1 MSSRELADLRTEYS
15 GRPLEAD
22 DVAGKDPLDLVQQW
36 VDEAVRAQARE
47 PTAMTLA
54 TVGSDGEP
62 DARIVLLKGIEAG
75 ALRFYT
81 NYESAKGEQISA
93 RARATLVLFWAELER
108 QVRVRGTVGKLP
120 RDISQAYF
128 RSRPRGSQLGAWASA
143 QSEVI
148 ESREVLETRLE
159 ALQRAYPEGTEV
171 PLPEHWGGYGVV
183 PDEVELWQ
191 GRPSRLH
198 DRFRAR
204 RTGEAWLWERLSP

>member
-1 MSSRELADLRTEYS
+1 MSSRELEDLRTDYS
-15 GRPLEAD
+15 GRPLEAE
-22 DVAGKDPLDLVQQW
+22 DVAGKDPLVLVRQW
-36 VDEAVRAQARE
+36 LDEALKAGARE

-54 TVGSDGEP
+54 TAGADGYP
-62 DARIVLLKGIEAG
+62 DARIVLLKGLEGG

-81 NYESAKGEQISA
+81 NYDSAKGEQLNA
-93 RARATLVLFWAELER
+93 QPRATLVLFWAELER

-120 RDISQAYF
+120 RDVSQAYF

-148 ESREVLETRLE
+148 DTREVLETRLD
-159 ALQRAYPEGTEV
+159 AIQRAYPEGTEF
-171 PLPEHWGGYGVV
+171 PLPVHWGGYGVV

-191 GRPSRLH
+191 CRPSRLH

-204 RTGEAWLWERLSP
+204 RAGEGWLWERLSP